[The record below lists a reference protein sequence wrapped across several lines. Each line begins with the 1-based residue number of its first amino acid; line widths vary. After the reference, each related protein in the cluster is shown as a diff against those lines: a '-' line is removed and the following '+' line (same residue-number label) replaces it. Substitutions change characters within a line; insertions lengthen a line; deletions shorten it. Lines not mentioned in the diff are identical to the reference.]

1 MKFKIQDNRTA
12 ARYRPCLHIEALWCT
27 LTLNLLCFLERK
39 KTRQPTQ
46 MSVFACNKAVK
57 RNRCLS
63 RNGAQ
68 FVFLWRAQIQSSDV
82 WPLKAG
88 EQTAVC
94 SITVSTRS
102 NRSFGKIKFQLAPV
116 PYRCG
121 GDTIHFHR
129 IAYSPSKKAMNNAAA
144 MEPKK
149 HKNIHVLQIHSYHA
163 LALKSLREAS
173 YDMLLL

>member
-57 RNRCLS
+57 WNRCLS

-82 WPLKAG
+82 WPPKSRWTNCCLLNYSVNKI
-88 EQTAVC
+88 QQKLRQNQ
-94 SITVSTRS
+94 VSTCTRS
-102 NRSFGKIKFQLAPV
+102 LPLWRWHHTLPQNSIQSKQKGDEQ
-116 PYRCG
+116 CG
-121 GDTIHFHR
+121 CNGT
-129 IAYSPSKKAMNNAAA
+129 
-144 MEPKK
+144 
-149 HKNIHVLQIHSYHA
+149 
-163 LALKSLREAS
+163 
-173 YDMLLL
+173 